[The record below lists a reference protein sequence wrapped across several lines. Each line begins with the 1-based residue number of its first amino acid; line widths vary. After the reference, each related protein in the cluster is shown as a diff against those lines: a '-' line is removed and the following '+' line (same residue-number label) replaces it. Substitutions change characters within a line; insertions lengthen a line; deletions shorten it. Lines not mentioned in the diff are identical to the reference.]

1 MQTAVIRSGIA
12 DFIRQ
17 RLGTQQTPVPVC
29 PDYLPEGEKTGGIVY
44 QIQGADFQY
53 GIEGLP
59 RLTRVT
65 FLVTVGKLTRAE
77 TDVLVEQ
84 LTDIQFRES
93 TALFQYIQLQEVR
106 DVPYDPNTDKY
117 VCTNLTFMGHLR

>member
-1 MQTAVIRSGIA
+1 MQTSVIRSGIA

-17 RLGTQQTPVPVC
+17 RLGTQQTPEPVC
-29 PDYLPEGEKTGGIVY
+29 PDYLPEGETGGIVY
-44 QIQGADFQY
+44 QIQGANFQY

-59 RLTRVT
+59 RLTWVE

-77 TDVLVEQ
+77 TDALVDL
-84 LTDIQFRES
+84 LTSIQFRES
-93 TALFQYIQLQEVR
+93 TALFQYIRLQAVR

-117 VCTNLTFMGHLR
+117 VCTNLIFTGYLR

>member
-17 RLGTQQTPVPVC
+17 RLGAQQTPVPVC
-29 PDYLPEGEKTGGIVY
+29 PDYLPESEKTGGIVY

-53 GIEGLP
+53 GIDGLP
-59 RLTRVT
+59 RLTRVV

-77 TDVLVEQ
+77 TDALVER

-117 VCTNLTFMGHLR
+117 VCTNLTFTGHLR

>member
-29 PDYLPEGEKTGGIVY
+29 PDYLPESEKTGGIVY

-53 GIEGLP
+53 GIDGLP
-59 RLTRVT
+59 KLTRVT

-117 VCTNLTFMGHLR
+117 VCTNLTFTGHLR

>member
-17 RLGTQQTPVPVC
+17 RLGTQQTPEPVC
-29 PDYLPEGEKTGGIVY
+29 PDYLPEGETGGIVY
-44 QIQGADFQY
+44 QIQGANFQY

-59 RLTRVT
+59 RLTQVE

-77 TDVLVEQ
+77 TDALVDL
-84 LTDIQFRES
+84 LTSIQFRES
-93 TALFQYIQLQEVR
+93 TDLFQYIRLQAVR
-106 DVPYDPNTDKY
+106 DVPYDPSADKY
-117 VCTNLTFMGHLR
+117 VCTNLTFTGYLK

>member
-1 MQTAVIRSGIA
+1 MQTSVIRSGIA

-17 RLGTQQTPVPVC
+17 RLGTQQTPEPVC
-29 PDYLPEGEKTGGIVY
+29 PDYLPEGETGGIVY
-44 QIQGADFQY
+44 QIQGANFQY

-59 RLTRVT
+59 RLTRVE

-77 TDVLVEQ
+77 TDDLVER

-93 TALFQYIQLQEVR
+93 TALFQYIQLQAVR

-117 VCTNLTFMGHLR
+117 VCTNLTFTGHLR

>member
-29 PDYLPEGEKTGGIVY
+29 PDYLPESEKTGGIVY

-53 GIEGLP
+53 GIDGLP
-59 RLTRVT
+59 KLTRVT

-117 VCTNLTFMGHLR
+117 VCTNLIFVGHLR